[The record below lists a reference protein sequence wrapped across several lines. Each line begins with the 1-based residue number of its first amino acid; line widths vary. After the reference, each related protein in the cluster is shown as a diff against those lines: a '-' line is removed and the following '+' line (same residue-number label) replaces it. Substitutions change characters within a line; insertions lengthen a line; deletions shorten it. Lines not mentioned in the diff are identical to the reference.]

1 MKSEAENAL
10 PGYDKQEIEEPIG
23 FFRTLFRLK
32 DITTERAI
40 PAVVVDYNKK
50 NGTVTVLPMAKV
62 EYDTRNGA
70 VSEDRETVTVRVLK
84 ICQGGYS
91 ISLPIFKGDTGWLIA
106 GDRKCGKA
114 IEKNGEIV
122 IRDLN
127 EDELKDRSESPDD
140 CSILNF
146 SNGFFLPFSWEL
158 EDADKN
164 PNGNYVIRNV
174 RDQIGDKELE
184 NEFGVVRD
192 DMNNDVPFT
201 EEPNGKTHSLDGKY
215 HGKYVWSMIELES
228 SGIVNLYGQGK
239 KFSVRKDGL
248 YLDDK
253 LIEFGKGGDGN
264 FFYLLGNADGSERID
279 GDVSIESG
287 ENGDDGEIVAKTEII
302 EKGKDG
308 NLDKSKLKLDLK
320 LKRKK
325 ITLHNKSGEKVDE
338 IEYYASEDLPLKVST
353 GLDISAEA
361 EEIEN
366 GNERTVYYL
375 KSLLEAALGIEITRN
390 SSTNAWKIKNTGVIG
405 LAAGKH
411 IHIERTS
418 GEGVFKIYADE
429 YPEVPD
435 VNDGILTVKYGNDS
449 ESEEDSDA
457 KGFSNS
463 DFTANT
469 ESNVT
474 LKIPKPIR
482 KKASEGDGTFGLD
495 ISHDA
500 NRNVVEFENTGLT
513 GLRVQQSGQNRYAQI
528 TGGTDTTH
536 DDVEVKTKD
545 ITLTIPIPQSIDA
558 VAVDERNKLDAIA
571 VKLESKGNAENLNAE
586 EKVTLYI
593 DKSKANTSIKT
604 HDGSELGKVF
614 GDGDDI
620 ILPQTQTIPDIEVD
634 TTAITSGKAIG
645 GLTVDATNKHKI
657 IASAVDIPAALQG
670 SDYIDIPTT
679 GTDAGKVKA
688 KVSPTTTDPHA
699 LVTTDTNQTI
709 SGTKTFS
716 KTVQIK
722 NPTGDAVARYFSVDN
737 PNNQTRS
744 ILSAGNLYLDS
755 DSGTEN
761 IYFRDYSNRAHLAR
775 IYFDL
780 TRGQLV
786 LSVFNDQGVAAPNK
800 VKLNIVPEDETS
812 SNSQTVPTMGW
823 VNDKFLRIANLTA
836 GTNVT
841 ITPDSTGK
849 KLTISATQPTI
860 PDITATESGSGNV
873 VTGVTANGHAL
884 TITKGTV
891 KEPSGSDYIDVS
903 STGVVSAKVPTDGSK
918 GLVTTD
924 TNQTIGGSKTFGTS
938 IKIKY
943 DSNGEGTYFPNAI
956 YLKPKEGFT
965 SWISFYDSVTGN
977 NVIAQLYCNSSGRLR
992 LISNEN
998 GVNVEVPDTP
1008 HIYLYDKKHTLFLAD
1023 IFARYE
1029 SADGVVHP
1037 LILKGDMYGSG
1048 TVAQLVIGHDATSG
1062 QPVFRISRMPDDST
1076 DVSSRDLM
1084 TLGNANNRFLRI
1096 ANLVAGSNITITPDT
1111 TNPKKLTIA
1120 AQQPDISGKADKATG
1135 LTGATKC
1142 KITYNSQGIVTA
1154 GADLEASDLPSHTH
1168 TKSEITDFPTALKN
1182 PNALTIKKSGSADIV
1197 YDGSAAK
1204 TITLEAGGAT
1214 LDHSFLWE
1222 GTKKA
1227 DIAASADI
1235 AIDSKTIQGSG
1246 GITVTE
1252 QNRVITIS
1260 GSGSQV
1266 SGYTTPAGTFDYEVT
1281 GQEWDATNHR
1291 IVIHKVKKTYENG
1304 LLKTRVAVADEY
1316 IQFVEE
1322 TV

>member
-614 GDGDDI
+614 GDGNDI

-699 LVTTDTNQTI
+699 LVTTDTVQTITGRKTFAGYNTNIPLRIQDDNGTDILHIRKAAGDTSIVYSPNLPLRISTYDSNNQVILENTHPNNVVLLTAPTATASDTTSKAVATCGWVNDKYKVTQIVEGNNITITPDATNPKKLTIAAQQPTIPDITATDSGSGNVVTGVTASGHTLTVMKGSVKEPSGSDYIDVSSTGVVSAKVPTDGSKGLVTTDTNQTI
-709 SGTKTFS
+709 SGTKIFS

-722 NPTGDAVARYFSVDN
+722 NPTGDAVARYFIVEN

-744 ILSAGNLYLDS
+744 FLSAGTLYLDS

-775 IYFDL
+775 IWFDL

-823 VNDKFLRIANLTA
+823 VNDKFLRIANLVEGSNISITA
-836 GTNVT
+836 
-841 ITPDSTGK
+841 DSTG
-849 KLTISATQPTI
+849 
-860 PDITATESGSGNV
+860 
-873 VTGVTANGHAL
+873 
-884 TITKGTV
+884 
-891 KEPSGSDYIDVS
+891 
-903 STGVVSAKVPTDGSK
+903 
-918 GLVTTD
+918 
-924 TNQTIGGSKTFGTS
+924 
-938 IKIKY
+938 
-943 DSNGEGTYFPNAI
+943 
-956 YLKPKEGFT
+956 
-965 SWISFYDSVTGN
+965 
-977 NVIAQLYCNSSGRLR
+977 
-992 LISNEN
+992 
-998 GVNVEVPDTP
+998 
-1008 HIYLYDKKHTLFLAD
+1008 
-1023 IFARYE
+1023 
-1029 SADGVVHP
+1029 
-1037 LILKGDMYGSG
+1037 
-1048 TVAQLVIGHDATSG
+1048 
-1062 QPVFRISRMPDDST
+1062 
-1076 DVSSRDLM
+1076 
-1084 TLGNANNRFLRI
+1084 
-1096 ANLVAGSNITITPDT
+1096 
-1111 TNPKKLTIA
+1111 KKLTIA